1 MNPFAEAWRL
11 LTSGDLYVREV
22 VLRSLA
28 ISGSALALATVIA
41 VPIGVAVALG
51 RFRLRLPVIVLLNTG
66 LALPPVVVGLA
77 VYLLLSRSGPLGAL
91 QLLYSP
97 AAMVAAQVVLA
108 GPYIAA
114 VTLAAVDAVP
124 SDVRLQ
130 ARGLGATRLRAVA
143 LHVREARW
151 SLVAAVAAGFGAIVS
166 EVGAAMIVGGNILGR
181 TRVMTTTIVLETRR
195 GNFGVAIALGTV
207 LLVLALAVNLTLLA
221 LAGWGRR
228 DSPRRGSRRPITS

>member
-1 MNPFAEAWRL
+1 VNPFAEAWRL
-11 LTSGDLYVREV
+11 LTAGDLYVREV
-22 VLRSLA
+22 ILRSLA
-28 ISGSALALATVIA
+28 ISGSALVLATAVA
-41 VPIGVAVALG
+41 VPIGIAVALG
-51 RFRLRLPVIVLLNTG
+51 RFRLRLPVILLLNTG

-77 VYLLLSRSGPLGAL
+77 VYLLLSRSGPLGVL
-91 QLLYSP
+91 ELLYSP
-97 AAMVAAQVVLA
+97 AAMVLAQVILA

-124 SDVRLQ
+124 ADVRLQ
-130 ARGLGATRLRAVA
+130 ARGIGASRLRALA

-195 GNFGVAIALGTV
+195 GNFGVAIALGAI
-207 LLVLALAVNLTLLA
+207 LLLLALAVNAGLLA
-221 LAGWGRR
+221 IAGRR
-228 DSPRRGSRRPITS
+228 RGPRPLWRTGRPPTS

>member
-1 MNPFAEAWRL
+1 MNPFSEAWAL

-22 VLRSLA
+22 VLRSLV
-28 ISGSALALATVIA
+28 ISGSALVLATAIA

-51 RFRLRLPVIVLLNTG
+51 RFRLRLPLIVLLNTG

-77 VYLLLSRSGPLGAL
+77 VYLLLSRSGPLGGL
-91 QLLYSP
+91 ELLYSP
-97 AAMVAAQVVLA
+97 AAMVVAQVVLA

-124 SDVRLQ
+124 ADVRLQ
-130 ARGLGATRLRAVA
+130 ARGLGATRLRALG
-143 LHVREARW
+143 LHLREARW

-207 LLVLALAVNLTLLA
+207 LLALALAVNVALLA
-221 LAGWGRR
+221 VAGRSRPGAAGRG
-228 DSPRRGSRRPITS
+228 PRRPTTS